1 MKKTLSL
8 SLAIAAILSAP
19 TFASDDYRA
28 EISLSHEVGDY
39 GEPDFRTTVI
49 SGEYHFDTVN
59 TNNKPRAEAAFVD
72 HSTFIDGSISY
83 TKVEEYGNND
93 FALGGRYV
101 MNNNI
106 IIEADVQRVRN
117 DNGISVGVGYYIKD
131 NIDIVVSYQDIN
143 YQDKQ
148 SFGVDSHGV
157 FSVFDSSFISYDA
170 GIAYTD
176 VDNHS
181 GTDLNTN
188 SNADH
193 HSGVDLNAGV
203 TYYFTR
209 SIGLGLDYDYESSD
223 HYNYSTMSLTADY
236 FVTPKIA
243 LSAKYSG
250 YNHDKDGNAFEAA
263 VSVRF

>member
-28 EISLSHEVGDY
+28 EVSLSHERGDH
-39 GEPDFRTTVI
+39 GEYVDFRESVI

-59 TNNKPRAEAAFVD
+59 TKSNAYAEAAFLD
-72 HSTFIDGSISY
+72 HSTFIDGYISHR
-83 TKVEEYGNND
+83 KEYVDFSFGAFSFSDSASDND

-101 MNNNI
+101 MDNNI

-117 DNGISVGVGYYIKD
+117 DNGVSVGVGYYIKD
-131 NIDIVVSYQDIN
+131 NIDIVVTYQDIN

-157 FSVFDSSFISYDA
+157 FSIFDSSFISYDA

-176 VDNHS
+176 QS
-181 GTDLNTN
+181 
-188 SNADH
+188 H
-193 HSGVDLNAGV
+193 HNGVDLNAGV

-223 HYNYSTMSLTADY
+223 HYNLSTVSLTADY

-243 LSAKYSG
+243 LSAKYSD
-250 YNHDKDGNAFEAA
+250 YNHDDEGNAFEAA

>member
-28 EISLSHEVGDY
+28 EVSLSHEVGDY
-39 GEPDFRTTVI
+39 GEPDFRTSVI

-59 TNNKPRAEAAFVD
+59 TNSKPYAEAAFVD
-72 HSTFIDGSISY
+72 HSAFIDGSISH
-83 TKVEEYGNND
+83 TKVEEFGDND

-101 MNNNI
+101 MDNNI
-106 IIEADVQRVRN
+106 IIEADVQRVKN
-117 DNGISVGVGYYIKD
+117 DNGISVGVGYYIND

-143 YQDKQ
+143 YEDKQ
-148 SFGVDSHGV
+148 TFGVDSHGV

-176 VDNHS
+176 E
-181 GTDLNTN
+181 G
-188 SNADH
+188 H
-193 HSGVDLNAGV
+193 HNGVDLNAGA

-223 HYNYSTMSLTADY
+223 HYNLSTVSLTADY

-243 LSAKYSG
+243 LSAKYSD
-250 YNHDKDGNAFEAA
+250 YNHDAEGNAFEAA